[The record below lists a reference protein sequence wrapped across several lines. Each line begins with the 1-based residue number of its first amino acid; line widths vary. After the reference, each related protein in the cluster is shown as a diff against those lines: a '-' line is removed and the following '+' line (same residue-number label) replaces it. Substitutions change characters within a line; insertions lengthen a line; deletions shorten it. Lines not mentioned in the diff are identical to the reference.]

1 MQVPPGFTLH
11 ILEEAGSTNDICL
24 ALADAGAP
32 DGTVVFAHHQTAGKG
47 RQGRK
52 WFSRPGSSLTF
63 SLLLRLS
70 IDELGLL
77 SRFSLLGCSAMVD
90 VLAQYYQL
98 QGLIKWPNDVI
109 VHGKKI
115 CGVLMEALW
124 QGRALQAVILGMGV
138 NLARDAYPPDVNLR
152 YPATSIESEV
162 GFAPQPLEL
171 LEKLLIMLDQTRK
184 NLVTDDFMHAKN
196 AQLAIR
202 GEWVTLDEN
211 TGEPRRVRLLEIDQD
226 GGLWV
231 EAEDGTRSKVYAGE
245 LSNGSSSS

>member
-11 ILEEAGSTNDICL
+11 ILEQAGSTNDICL
-24 ALADAGAP
+24 ALADAGVP

-47 RQGRK
+47 RQGRE

-63 SLLLRLS
+63 SLLLRLN

-77 SRFSLLGCSAMVD
+77 SRLSLLGCSAMVD

-124 QGRALQAVILGMGV
+124 QGQALQAVILGMGV
-138 NLARDAYPPDVNLR
+138 NLARDAYPLDVDLR

-184 NLVTDDFMHAKN
+184 NLVTDDFIHAKN
-196 AQLAIR
+196 AQLAFR
-202 GEWVTLDEN
+202 GEWVTLEEN
-211 TGEPRRVRLLEIDQD
+211 TGAPRRVRLLEIDQD

-231 EAEDGTRSKVYAGE
+231 EAEDGSRSKVYAGE

>member
-1 MQVPPGFTLH
+1 MQLPPGFTLH

-32 DGTVVFAHHQTAGKG
+32 DGTVVFTDQQTAGRG
-47 RQGRK
+47 RQGRE
-52 WFSRPGSSLTF
+52 WFSRSGSSLTF

-70 IDELGLL
+70 TEEMGML
-77 SRFSLLGCSAMVD
+77 SRFSLLGCSALVD
-90 VLAQYYQL
+90 VLAQDYQL

-124 QGRALQAVILGMGV
+124 QGDALQAVILGMGV
-138 NLARDAYPPDVNLR
+138 NIARDAYPPDVDLR
-152 YPATSIESEV
+152 YPATSIEAEV

-184 NLVTDDFMHAKN
+184 SLVTDNFIRVKN
-196 AQLAIR
+196 AQLAFR
-202 GEWVTLDEN
+202 GEWVMLEEN
-211 TGEPRRVRLLEIDQD
+211 TGAPQRVRLLEIDQD

-231 EAEDGTRSKVYAGE
+231 EAEDGSRSKVYAGE
-245 LSNGSSSS
+245 LSDGSSVS

>member
-47 RQGRK
+47 RQGRE

-63 SLLLRLS
+63 SFLLRLS
-70 IDELGLL
+70 IEELGLL

-124 QGRALQAVILGMGV
+124 QGQALQAVILGMGV
-138 NLARDAYPPDVNLR
+138 NLARGAFPPEAALR
-152 YPATSIESEV
+152 YPATSLEAET
-162 GFAPQPLEL
+162 GFAPKPLEL

-184 NLVTDDFMHAKN
+184 NLVTDDFIRAKN
-196 AQLAIR
+196 AQLAFR
-202 GEWVTLDEN
+202 GEWVTLEEN
-211 TGEPRRVRLLEIDQD
+211 IGAPRRVRLLEIDQD

-231 EAEDGTRSKVYAGE
+231 EPEDGSRSKIYAGE
-245 LSNGSSSS
+245 LSDGSSLS

>member
-32 DGTVVFAHHQTAGKG
+32 DGTVIFMHQQTAGKG
-47 RQGRK
+47 RQGRE
-52 WFSRPGSSLTF
+52 WFSRSGSSLTF

-70 IDELGLL
+70 TEEMGML
-77 SRFSLLGCSAMVD
+77 SRFSLLGCSALVD
-90 VLAQYYQL
+90 VLAQDYQL

-109 VHGKKI
+109 VNGKKI

-124 QGRALQAVILGMGV
+124 QGDALQAVILGMGV
-138 NLARDAYPPDVNLR
+138 NLARDAFPPEAALR
-152 YPATSIESEV
+152 YPATSLEV
-162 GFAPQPLEL
+162 ETGFAPQPLEL

-184 NLVTDDFMHAKN
+184 SLVTDNFIHAKN
-196 AQLAIR
+196 AQLAFR

-211 TGEPRRVRLLEIDQD
+211 TGAPRRVRLLEIDQD

-231 EAEDGTRSKVYAGE
+231 EEEDSSRSKVYAGE
-245 LSNGSSSS
+245 LSDGSSVS

>member
-32 DGTVVFAHHQTAGKG
+32 DGTVVFAHQQTAGKG
-47 RQGRK
+47 REGRK

-70 IDELGLL
+70 IEELGLL

-90 VLAQYYQL
+90 VLARYYQL

-124 QGRALQAVILGMGV
+124 QGQALQAVILGMGV
-138 NLARDAYPPDVNLR
+138 NLARDAYPLDVDLR

-184 NLVTDDFMHAKN
+184 NLVTDDFIHAKN
-196 AQLAIR
+196 AQLAFR
-202 GEWVTLDEN
+202 GEWVTLEEN
-211 TGEPRRVRLLEIDQD
+211 TGAPRRVRLLEIDQD

-231 EAEDGTRSKVYAGE
+231 EAEDGSRSKVYAGE
-245 LSNGSSSS
+245 LSDGSSSS

>member
-32 DGTVVFAHHQTAGKG
+32 DGTVVFAHQQTAGKG
-47 RQGRK
+47 REGRK

-90 VLAQYYQL
+90 VLARYYQL

-124 QGRALQAVILGMGV
+124 QGQALQAVILGMGV
-138 NLARDAYPPDVNLR
+138 NLARDAYPLDVDLR

-184 NLVTDDFMHAKN
+184 NLVTDDFIHAKN
-196 AQLAIR
+196 AQLAFR
-202 GEWVTLDEN
+202 GEWVTLEEN
-211 TGEPRRVRLLEIDQD
+211 TGAPRRVRLLEIDQD

-231 EAEDGTRSKVYAGE
+231 EAEDGSRSKVYAGE
-245 LSNGSSSS
+245 LSDGSSSS